1 MISLIIGGS
10 GSGKSAFAEDQLLQI
25 TNVQRKY
32 YIATMIAYGK
42 EGRER
47 VNRHQQ
53 LRAGKG
59 FITVEQPAQLNSMEQ
74 LDCLNGNAAMLE
86 CVSNL
91 LANEMFA
98 ENATYRRLW
107 KQSGSMELLAR
118 RLTKDILEVANRCRD
133 FLIVSNNV
141 FEDGIVYDEDT
152 RCYQECLALVNAYL
166 AEEVDEVIEV
176 VVGIPIW
183 MKSQQL

>member
-10 GSGKSAFAEDQLLQI
+10 GSGKSEFAENQLLQI
-25 TNVQRKY
+25 TNVQRKF
-32 YIATMIAYGK
+32 YIATMIAYGE

-47 VNRHQQ
+47 VERHRR

-59 FITVEQPAQLNSMEQ
+59 FATIEQPVQLASIEQ
-74 LDCLNGNAAMLE
+74 IDCLNGNAAMLE

-98 ENATYRRLW
+98 EDAAYRRLW
-107 KQSGSMELLAR
+107 KQSGSMEPLAR
-118 RLTKDILEVANRCRD
+118 QITKDILEVAKRCQD
-133 FLIVSNNV
+133 FFIVSNNV

-152 RCYQECLALVNAYL
+152 RRYQECLALVNAYL
-166 AEEVDEVIEV
+166 TEAVDEVVEV
-176 VVGIPIW
+176 VVGIPIRL
-183 MKSQQL
+183 KGA